1 MKNIM
6 SLIGILTDT
15 KNEKIIKNILN
26 EKLNLDKNIIIIN
39 DKNIENFKNVSFE
52 TILIT
57 NNNIIKNKQIHLV
70 KIISNTRFLVINADI
85 EMDLEIYQGDGLNV
99 ITFGFNPKA
108 TITASS
114 VEEEILLCI
123 QRDIVDINNNTI
135 FQQELKIETNNNKF
149 ISINNLIGIATILLL
164 YKNRKI
170 DKK

>member
-1 MKNIM
+1 M